1 MSRVKRG
8 QLAEMTQ
15 YFVPPNL
22 RVQKDDDHF
31 FRNLQNNS
39 RVYRSLTS
47 EEIEILVKN
56 NNTAESWDT
65 FFVTQ
70 HFNPNLVRNC
80 DFWGM
85 VRIGDMTPGYLKYNE
100 LCLPVGLNNCSIMAC
115 DIGDNV
121 VLRNVHHLAHY
132 IIGNE
137 VILFNIQEML
147 TVNHAKF
154 GNGIVKKGESE
165 NVRIWLEVANENG
178 GRKILPFTGIL
189 PADAYIWSSFRDETD
204 LMRRFQQ
211 MTDDQGDVRR
221 GYYGIVGNYSVVK
234 NCRIIKDVYIGEN
247 AYIKGANKL
256 KNLTIQSS
264 LEEPTQIGEG
274 VEMVNGIIGY
284 NNRIFYGVKAVR
296 FVTGRNVQLKYG
308 ARLINS
314 FLGPN
319 STVSCCEILNN
330 LVFNFHE
337 QHHNNSFL
345 IASTVMGQ
353 SNIAAGATIGSNH
366 NSRAADGEII
376 ANRGFWPGL
385 ETNFKHNSRFASFVL
400 ISKGTFEREMNI
412 IFPFSLVSMGDD
424 PSIIQIL
431 PAYWFRYNM
440 YALARNAWKFQKRDK
455 RKIKEQ
461 HIEMDYLAPD
471 TVEEMLGAME
481 RLENELIQKEG
492 FDHDHLKTDMPIADD
507 LTLTLEGLVK
517 KGWAKIKRPVQGY
530 RLYRKMIT
538 YYGQRELKRA
548 MDKIRTRAP
557 HENPIEY
564 LYKNF
569 DHVDRKW
576 MNIGGQLIPEQK
588 VYEMIEKVKQRNID
602 SWQEMHRAYDQLWQQ
617 YPDQRMR
624 HGVHTLLKI
633 TNRTCSD
640 IDHSWISDQLQEMV
654 RTDELLLKWTIQ
666 SRQKDF
672 DCDFR
677 QMTCRNEKELIA
689 VMGNLQENPFIQE
702 YQEQHNNLVGQINE
716 LIDWLDEMKK
726 KSDS

>member
-1 MSRVKRG
+1 MSRIKRG
-8 QLAEMTQ
+8 QLEEMTQ
-15 YFVPPNL
+15 YFVPPTF

-31 FRNLQNNS
+31 FRNLQNNG
-39 RVYRSLTS
+39 RAYRSLTS

-65 FFVTQ
+65 LFVTKY
-70 HFNPNLVRNC
+70 FNPSLVRNC

-85 VRIGDMTPGYLKYNE
+85 VRIGDMTPGYLEYNK
-100 LCLPVGLNNCSIMAC
+100 LCLPVGLNNCSIMSC

-137 VILFNIQEML
+137 TILFNIQEML
-147 TVNHAKF
+147 TVDHAKF
-154 GNGIVKKGESE
+154 GNGIVKEGENE

-178 GRKILPFTGIL
+178 GRKILPFAGIL
-189 PADAYIWSSFRDETD
+189 PADAYIWSSFRDQDD
-204 LMRRFQQ
+204 LMKRFQQ

-221 GYYGIVGNYSVVK
+221 GYYGIVGNNSVVK

-264 LEEPTQIGEG
+264 PEEPTQIGEG

-400 ISKGTFEREMNI
+400 VTKGTYEREMNI
-412 IFPFSLVSMGDD
+412 LFPFSLVSMGQD
-424 PSIIQIL
+424 SSSIQIL

-440 YALARNAWKFQKRDK
+440 YALARNTWKFQKRDK
-455 RKIKEQ
+455 RKVKDQ
-461 HIEMDYLAPD
+461 HIEMNYLAPD
-471 TVEEMLGAME
+471 TAEEMYNAIE
-481 RLENELIQKEG
+481 RLEYELTQKEG
-492 FDHDHLKTDMPIADD
+492 FDPVQLRSDTPVANEP
-507 LTLTLEGLVK
+507 TLLLEGL
-517 KGWAKIKRPVQGY
+517 IKNGRAQVRKPIQGY
-530 RLYRKMIT
+530 RLYRRMIA
-538 YYGQRELKRA
+538 YYGQLELRRA
-548 MDKIRTRAP
+548 VDKQGIEAP
-557 HENPIEY
+557 HENPVEY
-564 LYKNF
+564 LCKKL
-569 DHVDRKW
+569 HVDHKW
-576 MNIGGQLIPEQK
+576 MNIGGQLIPEHQ
-588 VYEMIEKVKQRNID
+588 VYEIIEQVKQGKID
-602 SWQEMHRAYDQLWQQ
+602 SWQEMHRAYDRLWQQ
-617 YPDQRMR
+617 YPERKMW
-624 HGVHTLLKI
+624 HGVHMLLKV
-633 TNRTCSD
+633 THRSWEN
-640 IDHSWISDQLQEMV
+640 IDCSWIIDQLREMIS
-654 RTDELLLKWTIQ
+654 TDELLLEWTIQ
-666 SRQKDF
+666 SRQKDY
-672 DCDFR
+672 DCDYRRMTFR
-677 QMTCRNEKELIA
+677 NDKEMIA
-689 VMGNLQENPFIQE
+689 VMGDPKENPFIQE
-702 YQEQHNNLVGQINE
+702 YQEQHKHLVQKVNQITDR
-716 LIDWLDEMKK
+716 LTA
-726 KSDS
+726 SAG